1 MSKLATVTLVVTRKQ
16 VNIAQAVAGKQVT
29 VAKKVVTVT
38 QVTAT
43 KKATA
48 VAQAVGIN
56 FVGNFVVLQ
65 ILVDRERRQIV
76 IALRLTL

>member
-1 MSKLATVTLVVTRKQ
+1 MSKLATVTLVVMRKQ
-16 VNIAQAVAGKQVT
+16 VNITQAVAGKQVT

>member
-38 QVTAT
+38 QVTAN
-43 KKATA
+43 KKPTA

>member
-76 IALRLTL
+76 ITLRLTL

>member
-16 VNIAQAVAGKQVT
+16 INIAQAVAGKQVT
-29 VAKKVVTVT
+29 VAKKVVTVA
-38 QVTAT
+38 QITAN
-43 KKATA
+43 KKPTA

>member
-29 VAKKVVTVT
+29 VAKKVVTVA
-38 QVTAT
+38 QITAN
-43 KKATA
+43 KKPTA

>member
-1 MSKLATVTLVVTRKQ
+1 MQS
-16 VNIAQAVAGKQVT
+16 T

-38 QVTAT
+38 QVTAN
-43 KKATA
+43 KKPTA

-65 ILVDRERRQIV
+65 ILVDRELRQIV

>member
-16 VNIAQAVAGKQVT
+16 VNIAQAVAGKQVS
-29 VAKKVVTVT
+29 VAKKVVTVA
-38 QVTAT
+38 QITAN
-43 KKATA
+43 KKPTA

>member
-56 FVGNFVVLQ
+56 FVGNFFVLQ

>member
-43 KKATA
+43 KKVTA

>member
-29 VAKKVVTVT
+29 VVKKVVTVT

-56 FVGNFVVLQ
+56 FAGNFVVLQ

>member
-16 VNIAQAVAGKQVT
+16 INIAQAVAGKQVT

>member
-29 VAKKVVTVT
+29 VAKKVVTVA
-38 QVTAT
+38 QITANN
-43 KKATA
+43 KPTA

>member
-1 MSKLATVTLVVTRKQ
+1 MSKMATVTLVVTRKQ

-29 VAKKVVTVT
+29 VAKKVVTVI

-43 KKATA
+43 KKVTA